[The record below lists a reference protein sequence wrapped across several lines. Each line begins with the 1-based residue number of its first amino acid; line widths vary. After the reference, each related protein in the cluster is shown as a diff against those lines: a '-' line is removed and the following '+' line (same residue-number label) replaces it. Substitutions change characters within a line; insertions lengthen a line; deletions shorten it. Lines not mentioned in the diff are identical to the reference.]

1 MRQDVGSESYGIIFT
16 VFLFSRILH
25 LKVVT
30 VMKSY
35 RESTKAIVNKSTSE
49 PQRQTKVMTLA
60 LLRLALSTL

>member
-1 MRQDVGSESYGIIFT
+1 MRQDVGSESYEIIFT